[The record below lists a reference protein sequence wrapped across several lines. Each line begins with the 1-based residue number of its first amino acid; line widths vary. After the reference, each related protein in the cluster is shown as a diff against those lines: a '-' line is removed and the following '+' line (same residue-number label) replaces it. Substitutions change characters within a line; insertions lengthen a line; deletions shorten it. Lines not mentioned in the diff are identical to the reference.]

1 MQTVAMLG
9 DLRLKSEDVDV
20 KLTMK
25 HSNPGST
32 TESDATETE
41 IHSEESDIVN
51 DPL

>member
-9 DLRLKSEDVDV
+9 DLRIKSEDVDV

-32 TESDATETE
+32 LSQMQQRLRY
-41 IHSEESDIVN
+41 ILKSQI
-51 DPL
+51 L